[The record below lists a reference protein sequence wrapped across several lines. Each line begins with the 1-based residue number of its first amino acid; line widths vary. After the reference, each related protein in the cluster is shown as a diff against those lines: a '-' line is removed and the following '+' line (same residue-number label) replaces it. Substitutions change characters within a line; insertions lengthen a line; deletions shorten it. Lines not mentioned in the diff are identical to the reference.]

1 MVILSPNIFERITI
15 DARDDL
21 TPLLCRTGTRSSST
35 RGKDAELHPT
45 PNVCRRMGTPP
56 YTTHSSV
63 HLFMVGMECAL
74 NMCGQLLYS
83 SYKVCAHAWCVF
95 PVGMCD
101 SSSTL
106 NHAAPSTYPL
116 FPALFMTSYCASKDF
131 ISTSGPSRAKKYFT
145 NCRVLKRLCALPCI
159 EMNTK
164 VQR

>member
-1 MVILSPNIFERITI
+1 MQEMTSLPFYAVPGQGHP
-15 DARDDL
+15 A
-21 TPLLCRTGTRSSST
+21 P

-45 PNVCRRMGTPP
+45 PNVCHKMGTPP
-56 YTTHSSV
+56 YTHSSV

-95 PVGMCD
+95 PVGMRD

-116 FPALFMTSYCASKDF
+116 FPAL
-131 ISTSGPSRAKKYFT
+131 
-145 NCRVLKRLCALPCI
+145 LL
-159 EMNTK
+159 
-164 VQR
+164 